1 MYSITVRP
9 IGTIDTKPRVYL
21 VPNSLEA
28 LAFAF
33 KFSKAV
39 TEAYGEY
46 KARNCESGPDVQI
59 VYTKEHGDII
69 RLEFDVLP
77 EEDTTDV
84 VPNGT

>member
-1 MYSITVRP
+1 MYSITIRP
-9 IGTIDTKPRVYL
+9 IGTVDTKPRVYL
-21 VPNSLEA
+21 FPDSLEA

-46 KARNCESGPDVQI
+46 KVRSCESVPDVQI

-77 EEDTTDV
+77 EEDTV
-84 VPNGT
+84 NGVLNGA